1 MDHEFSVQAMVRG
14 YHIYQSIWDAAC
26 DGELLNCERQLG
38 NPHDPSAVAVKKGS
52 TVVGHVPRVISTICS
67 IFIRRGGT
75 IVCRVNGSRR
85 YSSDLP
91 QGGLEVSCVLIFKT
105 MQAAETE
112 KTKRLIEGS
121 LSSGITIA
129 YTPLV
134 SSAVSPETPPAG
146 ETSNTSETSTSGDPD
161 NPDIHIV
168 TDDNND
174 INGDDGKPSVK
185 RLRLSDLEIENIVM
199 GVELSDVHIN
209 LAQRIL
215 KQQFPELNGLES
227 TLFQEK
233 EQVLTEDNV
242 KNKIHII
249 HCEKRH
255 HWIVA
260 STANITGGTT
270 DVVMV
275 MDSFYYTIDQ
285 DTKQI
290 IYNLFRYGPK
300 QPTIKLIRTQKQE
313 GSIDCGVFAVA
324 MATAIAFDRNPTK
337 QVFQQK
343 LMRAHFVNCL
353 NKKRFTLFP

>member
-1 MDHEFSVQAMVRG
+1 
-14 YHIYQSIWDAAC
+14 
-26 DGELLNCERQLG
+26 
-38 NPHDPSAVAVKKGS
+38 
-52 TVVGHVPRVISTICS
+52 
-67 IFIRRGGT
+67 
-75 IVCRVNGSRR
+75 
-85 YSSDLP
+85 
-91 QGGLEVSCVLIFKT
+91 
-105 MQAAETE
+105 MQAAEMK

-121 LSSGITIA
+121 LSLGITIA

-146 ETSNTSETSTSGDPD
+146 KTSHTCEMSTSGDPD

-174 INGDDGKPSVK
+174 IDGDDGKPSVK

-233 EQVLTEDNV
+233 DQVLTEDNV
-242 KNKIHII
+242 KNNIHII

-270 DVVMV
+270 DVVTV

-300 QPTIKLIRTQKQE
+300 QPTIRTQKQE
-313 GSIDCGVFAVA
+313 GSIDYGVFAVA
-324 MATAIAFDRNPTK
+324 MATAIAFGRNPTK

-353 NKKRFTLFP
+353 NKKCFTLFP